1 MARQRWDQRFF
12 ASTRGRV
19 VMLLRRSAHTV
30 NELAGELELTDNA
43 VRAHLTTLER
53 DGLVQQEGLR
63 RGAGKPS
70 YAYELSPAA
79 EALFPKAYASVLT
92 AVVDVVREKRGED
105 ETRQMLRSAGARL
118 ADPPAEDVSVDDR
131 LVLAVQTIDSLGGL
145 AEVQRENGHYLL
157 RGRACPLADV
167 VSQSPDACLL
177 AESLLAASTGLRV
190 CERCDHESDPPRCC
204 FELRTVSNG
213 QQSGQQDERGE

>member
-12 ASTRGRV
+12 ASTQGRV

-30 NELAGELELTDNA
+30 NELAGELDLTDNA

-79 EALFPKAYASVLT
+79 EELFPKAYASVLT
-92 AVVDVVREKRGED
+92 AVVDVVREERGDD
-105 ETRQMLRSAGARL
+105 ETRQMLLSAGERL
-118 ADPPAEDVSVDDR
+118 AAPPAADASVDER
-131 LVLAVQTIDSLGGL
+131 VALAVQAIDALGGL
-145 AEVQRENGHYLL
+145 AEVEADGDVVML

-177 AESLLAASTGLRV
+177 AQSLLATATGLQV
-190 CERCDHESDPPRCC
+190 CECCDRTSDPPRCC
-204 FELRTVSNG
+204 FQLSSAPTK
-213 QQSGQQDERGE
+213 